1 MPTEQ
6 EFADL
11 ANVTLLDLTHLTA
24 DGTLVCHGDHL
35 CTDDQEYQLKRL
47 EALDPKW
54 QANILAMKL
63 EDRQA
68 LGLAMRN
75 QSKVNNANKAANIMD
90 VNDQTAHEFV
100 TAMGSK
106 LLVHGHTHRPGI
118 HKYASFTRVVLGA
131 WEQCGWLA
139 RQTDRQL
146 TLECFTLAARYGI

>member
-1 MPTEQ
+1 MPGQQIPARIE
-6 EFADL
+6 
-11 ANVTLLDLTHLTA
+11 NLDCRVKYSRCI
-24 DGTLVCHGDHL
+24 DEPLV
-35 CTDDQEYQLKRL
+35 EV
-47 EALDPKW
+47 AV
-54 QANILAMKL
+54 QATGRVQIYHH
-63 EDRQA
+63 RQA